1 MTTAPRPRSALRKF
15 LQSEAS
21 SGILLIGAAVIAMMI
36 ANSPLSEI
44 YLAGLHKLIGPLT
57 FQSWVNEALMAVFFL
72 LIGLEIKREL
82 YNGQLSSWPRRILPG
97 LAALGGMIVPALI
110 YLGVNLIQPGA
121 LKGWAI
127 PAATDI
133 AFALGVLSLLG
144 SRVPVS
150 LKIFLTALAIL
161 DDLGAIL
168 IIAIFYNAGLDWMAR
183 AGAGLVLFM
192 MLVLNRL
199 HVVRLWPYMI
209 LAAVLWWFVYKSG
222 IHATIAGVAA
232 AMLIPVK
239 RTPAQPAAERSPLHR
254 LENAL
259 EPWVGFLVLPLFAFV
274 NAGVQLGSITPGDVV
289 APAPLGVALGLFV
302 GKQIGVFAACY
313 AAVRFGLAERP
324 AGASWLQVHGVA
336 LLCGV
341 GFTMSLFISLLA
353 FPNDPERIGAV
364 KLGILAGSILS
375 AAVGAGVLYIAGRR
389 GPAVAA

>member
-1 MTTAPRPRSALRKF
+1 
-15 LQSEAS
+15 
-21 SGILLIGAAVIAMMI
+21 
-36 ANSPLSEI
+36 
-44 YLAGLHKLIGPLT
+44 
-57 FQSWVNEALMAVFFL
+57 MAVFFL

-168 IIAIFYNAGLDWMAR
+168 IIAIFYNAGLDWMAL